1 MWKIYSFW
9 YYKFCF
15 RRGHHLNRELK
26 MVRNIGKGQRLL
38 LLHTQMFS
46 RCICAFLLS
55 FATEFCGWNRCTVLS
70 SWQKMDLVPLSQHD
84 VGPSKHQLSLRW
96 WIIDM
101 IFFFFL
107 NKWNAIQLHSQCPP
121 QVLGIITTEIR
132 LHWIL
137 SKKIKIHMALHTH
150 ISLLGFPLPNW
161 RSWDLEKANL
171 MPDRI
176 KARKNFVPASPTS
189 TFMTK
194 KNKIQSKKVVN
205 VTFV

>member
-15 RRGHHLNRELK
+15 RCGHHLNWELK

-55 FATEFCGWNRCTVLS
+55 FATSCWSSVKIGWNRCTVLS
-70 SWQKMDLVPLSQHD
+70 SWLTNITHKNGFSSFVTTWCRPFQTSAVITLMNNE
-84 VGPSKHQLSLRW
+84 W

-101 IFFFFL
+101 IFYFFL

-121 QVLGIITTEIR
+121 QVLGIITTEIITFR

-150 ISLLGFPLPNW
+150 
-161 RSWDLEKANL
+161 
-171 MPDRI
+171 
-176 KARKNFVPASPTS
+176 
-189 TFMTK
+189 TFHCLVFHYQ
-194 KNKIQSKKVVN
+194 IGEAEISKKLI
-205 VTFV
+205 